1 MFFFKVYLNNFSL
14 LYVFVIIIFFIINEC
29 FNVIIVVI
37 FVIILKYIKNNV
49 LIFKLSYCNLIFF
62 KDMVDVNVYKI
73 MCI

>member
-1 MFFFKVYLNNFSL
+1 MNV
-14 LYVFVIIIFFIINEC
+14 

-37 FVIILKYIKNNV
+37 FVIILKYIKKNNV